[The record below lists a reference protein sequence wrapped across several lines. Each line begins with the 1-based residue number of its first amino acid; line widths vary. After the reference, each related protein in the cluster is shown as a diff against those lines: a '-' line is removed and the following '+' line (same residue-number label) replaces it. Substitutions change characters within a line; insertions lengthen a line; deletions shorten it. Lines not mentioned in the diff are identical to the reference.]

1 MDKKLYLEPESKVFT
16 VEIQNSILAGSIP
29 GLEDDNTLNGGDDK
43 GQGGEN
49 FDPSLY

>member
-1 MDKKLYLEPESKVFT
+1 MDKKQYLVPESKVIT
-16 VEIQNSILAGSIP
+16 IEIKNNILAGSIP
-29 GLEDDNTLNGGDDK
+29 GLDDDNTLNGGDDK